1 MYKPCPSL
9 PANPPQ
15 SSMDSYNLH
24 FERMSNVDLHPLSLP
39 VSRLS
44 PAKSNSSIAD
54 QLTHHQHGK
63 GDSAYSSFSG
73 GSTAPDYPSPF
84 LPDDLQSS
92 SFSHYADLKY
102 VKSIYHPT
110 QVLQSDSKTMD
121 QLYRSV
127 EAISQQYR
135 NNTSTNVNHHNQNG
149 YNSLYTNNKALSKKE
164 GPLGAPSQGAYPPL
178 HPPPVPARLD
188 SFIAIKNLENSRV
201 HHQGTGVQPQQ
212 PQPQKQPKP
221 HNRLHPQPHGLN
233 TPKPETANPD
243 TGKSSLTSDPVYSV
257 WRGSQQQQPQAQ
269 QPPSYRP
276 RLQAHDQTRAPLN
289 PEYIFITDSKAASEQ
304 QKSTNILGRSPPRG
318 TSQPEHLKVRQPS
331 SSGGCNGDH
340 PNKSSGSSSH
350 FESQRKRA
358 DSAHVWLGSEPTRA
372 ASPWNAGQS
381 LINSSIQHKGQFYF
395 VTGVCKSES
404 GSRTHSA
411 SVCGSEAGSES
422 STVLET
428 HRLREKERSHST
440 MDNLFRPLQE
450 SSRSSSGVIPDER
463 ETFSSQSLDLSSR
476 SPDQENHRLSYI
488 STQSSRSFEA
498 LEEIDTIQSRDIG
511 RHTANNPIFY
521 CGPDRNCPPH
531 STKQTKEVTPLM
543 NNEQPNYHKR
553 EEQAKRGKRQP
564 LMDVASERINKETT
578 PLLYHLTGAS
588 RAALQPKK
596 DADISI
602 KGNEAIPNRIGH
614 EDVAVEDKERAP
626 KSDTSSKDRGEVIS
640 VACNTLDD
648 SFKKYYK
655 EKLKDAQSKVLRET
669 SFKRRD
675 LQLSWP
681 HRIRPKP
688 ELRPTVIHAFSP
700 SQDSETSTDTLT
712 PSVTSEETERG
723 SIKEEFGESREERDK
738 ETEKENGRPA
748 NVAQP
753 QVARIG
759 GRKRLTQEQKKM
771 CFSEPEKLNQ
781 LSGGGAPIHSACR
794 SFGNES
800 DGEER
805 WQDGEQGL
813 VAARRRMFETRGR
826 ALSAPSASKT
836 NLKHLQQKALVAY
849 MERKTGQ
856 KVAEPQQPAPQTP
869 SPSRQRHSLGEKPFD
884 WVPRPLSGN
893 HEGKNT
899 KKKLPRPHS
908 AGRILDSSTSSIRY
922 AQFFSAQ
929 SCSGQYAGQ
938 LNKPRWRESQGPA
951 QGKAAS
957 VESLLDQPEPPS
969 FFRIRSTSTPH
980 AFQPLDY
987 EEDPLP
993 ADAMETWSPQT
1004 NATEDSLTKPAAEVQ
1019 QRVRVVAERGKSME
1033 ELGASKLTRPSALSK
1048 SSEQL
1053 DQLWRDSTRPVGPD
1067 GDKRGVPFFAEVREA
1082 QGPDRGRKKQNVTE
1096 QVGKE
1101 PEIVGQTSTQGQTP
1115 NQTQKRSLLKEN
1127 SEPGEDA
1134 TVGTK
1139 NPSRST
1145 SPASCYSSRARV
1157 HSGSPGSHG
1166 PVTDGFR
1173 SSTPASET
1181 TSDPPSPR
1189 CLETSEREIKS
1200 TTSTPTQTKLPCE
1213 NTPSSGRVST
1223 SLSGTGSE
1231 REQSVDEP
1239 SNVALQPDSN
1249 HEVSLSCGVT
1259 TDPSLWILRPEEEI
1273 KEEVQTSPLTDV
1285 FDDESTSVAPPTQ
1298 TSETSV
1304 SSCTSVS
1311 DTDISQQ
1318 VEAKENPET
1327 EDEKSGETREIE
1339 ERRRPEAETESP
1351 DRPAERPQWEE
1362 LVEAAVK
1369 ADQSLARVLYPLANR
1384 KTALMLMEQ
1393 LLSEDT
1399 LLMEEHYKKKQEQ
1412 KGAAESAEMVAAAE
1426 PSPCPS
1432 APDGLKP
1439 QRADLQSKADFTEKK
1454 RLLASY
1460 INERLRSLEETR
1472 DALQTEIQE
1481 NVAHGAAL
1489 EVLVRDR
1496 CLPVELERYN
1506 LFIGDLERVVS
1517 LLLCLSA
1524 RLARVQNAL
1533 STVDQHTDAEEKQSL
1548 DSRHRLLCKQREDA
1562 QDLKDNLD
1570 RRENLVSTF
1579 LSRQLSAEQLRDY
1592 RRFVQTKAS
1601 LLIRHKDLE
1610 EKQRLGEEQLEALS
1624 NSLHR

>member
-1 MYKPCPSL
+1 
-9 PANPPQ
+9 
-15 SSMDSYNLH
+15 MDSYNLH

-54 QLTHHQHGK
+54 QLAHHQHGK

-84 LPDDLQSS
+84 LPDDLHSS

-102 VKSIYHPT
+102 VKSLYHPT

-135 NNTSTNVNHHNQNG
+135 NNTSTNVNHHNLNG
-149 YNSLYTNNKALSKKE
+149 YDSLYNNNKTITKKE
-164 GPLGAPSQGAYPPL
+164 GRLRALSQGAYPPVR
-178 HPPPVPARLD
+178 PPPVPARLD
-188 SFIAIKNLENSRV
+188 SFIATKNLENSRV
-201 HHQGTGVQPQQ
+201 HHQGTEFQPQQ
-212 PQPQKQPKP
+212 PQAQKQPKP
-221 HNRLHPQPHGLN
+221 LNRLHTQPHGLN
-233 TPKPETANPD
+233 TQKPETANPD
-243 TGKSSLTSDPVYSV
+243 IGKSSLHSDPVYSV
-257 WRGSQQQQPQAQ
+257 WRGSQQPQAQ

-276 RLQAHDQTRAPLN
+276 HLQAHDQTRAPLN
-289 PEYIFITDSKAASEQ
+289 PEYIFIPDSKAASEQ

-318 TSQPEHLKVRQPS
+318 TSQPEHLKLRHPS
-331 SSGGCNGDH
+331 SNDGCSGDH
-340 PNKSSGSSSH
+340 PKSSGSGSH

-358 DSAHVWLGSEPTRA
+358 HSAHDWIGSEPTRA

-395 VTGVCKSES
+395 VTGMCKSES
-404 GSRTHSA
+404 GMRTHSA

-422 STVLET
+422 STVVET
-428 HRLREKERSHST
+428 HRLREKERCHST

-463 ETFSSQSLDLSSR
+463 ETFTSQSQDLSFR
-476 SPDQENHRLSYI
+476 SQDQENRRLSCI
-488 STQSSRSFEA
+488 STRSSRSFDA
-498 LEEIDTIQSRDIG
+498 LEEIDMIQNRDIG

-521 CGPDRNCPPH
+521 CGPDRNCSPH
-531 STKQTKEVTPLM
+531 STKHTKEVTSLI

-564 LMDVASERINKETT
+564 LGDLASERINKETT

-596 DADISI
+596 DADFSI
-602 KGNEAIPNRIGH
+602 KGNEAIPNRIDR
-614 EDVAVEDKERAP
+614 EDVAVEDEDRAP
-626 KSDTSSKDRGEVIS
+626 QGDTSSKDRGEVIS
-640 VACNTLDD
+640 VASNTLDD

-669 SFKRRD
+669 SFKRKD

-681 HRIRPKP
+681 HRIRQKS
-688 ELRPTVIHAFSP
+688 ELRPTVIHTFSL

-723 SIKEEFGESREERDK
+723 SIKEEARERQEERDK
-738 ETEKENGRPA
+738 ETEQEIERPV

-771 CFSEPEKLNQ
+771 CFSEPDKLNQ
-781 LSGGGAPIHSACR
+781 LGGAPIHSACR

-800 DGEER
+800 EGEER
-805 WQDGEQGL
+805 WLEGEQGL
-813 VAARRRMFETRGR
+813 VAARRKMFETRGR
-826 ALSAPSASKT
+826 ALSASSASKT
-836 NLKHLQQKALVAY
+836 NLKHMQQKALVEY

-856 KVAEPQQPAPQTP
+856 KVPEQQQPAPQIS

-893 HEGKNT
+893 HEGK
-899 KKKLPRPHS
+899 KKLHRPHS

-938 LNKPRWRESQGPA
+938 LNQPRRRESQGPS
-951 QGKAAS
+951 QGKSAS
-957 VESLLDQPEPPS
+957 VESLLDQPEAPS
-969 FFRIRSTSTPH
+969 FFRNRSTSTPH
-980 AFQPLDY
+980 VLQALDY

-993 ADAMETWSPQT
+993 VDTMETWRPQM
-1004 NATEDSLTKPAAEVQ
+1004 NATEDPFMKPSTEASFIKPATEDSFIKPATEDALIKAAPEAQ
-1019 QRVRVVAERGKSME
+1019 QRVRVVAQRGKSME
-1033 ELGASKLTRPSALSK
+1033 ELGASKLTRPSAMSK

-1053 DQLWRDSTRPVGPD
+1053 DQLCRDSTRPAGPD
-1067 GDKRGVPFFAEVREA
+1067 GDKRSVSFFAEIREA
-1082 QGPDRGRKKQNVTE
+1082 KGQDQGRKKQTATE
-1096 QVGKE
+1096 QAGKE
-1101 PEIVGQTSTQGQTP
+1101 PQVVGQKCTQGLTQNQTP
-1115 NQTQKRSLLKEN
+1115 KRSLSKEN
-1127 SEPGEDA
+1127 SEPSDEA
-1134 TVGTK
+1134 TVGTI
-1139 NPSRST
+1139 NSSRST

-1157 HSGSPGSHG
+1157 HSGSPASHG
-1166 PVTDGFR
+1166 PVTDEFR
-1173 SSTPASET
+1173 SSRPPSET
-1181 TSDPPSPR
+1181 SSDPPSPR
-1189 CLETSEREIKS
+1189 CLETSEKEIKS
-1200 TTSTPTQTKLPCE
+1200 TTSTQTKLPCE
-1213 NTPSSGRVST
+1213 KRPSSRVRT
-1223 SLSGTGSE
+1223 SLSVTGSE
-1231 REQSVDEP
+1231 RELSVDEP
-1239 SNVALQPDSN
+1239 SKDPLQPDSN
-1249 HEVSLSCGVT
+1249 REVSLSCGVT
-1259 TDPSLWILRPEEEI
+1259 TDPSLWILRPEEDI
-1273 KEEVQTSPLTDV
+1273 KDEVQTSPLMDA
-1285 FDDESTSVAPPTQ
+1285 FDDESTSLAPPTQ

-1318 VEAKENPET
+1318 VEAEENPEM
-1327 EDEKSGETREIE
+1327 EDEKSGKTQEIE
-1339 ERRRPEAETESP
+1339 EERGTPERETESL
-1351 DRPAERPQWEE
+1351 DRPAERPRWED
-1362 LVEAAVK
+1362 LVEAMVK

-1384 KTALMLMEQ
+1384 QTALMLMEQ

-1412 KGAAESAEMVAAAE
+1412 KGATESAEMVEGAE

-1432 APDGLKP
+1432 TPDSLKP
-1439 QRADLQSKADFTEKK
+1439 QSTDLQSKADVTEKK
-1454 RLLASY
+1454 RLLATY
-1460 INERLRSLEETR
+1460 IKERLRSLEETR

-1481 NVAHGAAL
+1481 NVAHGEAL

-1533 STVDQHTDAEEKQSL
+1533 STVDQHTDVEEKQSL
-1548 DSRHRLLCKQREDA
+1548 DNRHRLLCKQREDA
-1562 QDLKDNLD
+1562 KDLKDNLD

-1579 LSRQLSAEQLRDY
+1579 LSRQLSNEQLQDY
-1592 RRFVQTKAS
+1592 RLFVQTKAS
-1601 LLIRHKDLE
+1601 LLIRQKDLE
-1610 EKQRLGEEQLEALS
+1610 EKHRLGEEQLEALS
-1624 NSLHR
+1624 NSL

>member
-1 MYKPCPSL
+1 
-9 PANPPQ
+9 
-15 SSMDSYNLH
+15 MDSYNFH

-54 QLTHHQHGK
+54 QLAHHQHGK

-110 QVLQSDSKTMD
+110 QVLQSDPKTMD

-135 NNTSTNVNHHNQNG
+135 NNTSINVNHHNHNG
-149 YNSLYTNNKALSKKE
+149 NDSFHTNNKALSKKE
-164 GPLGAPSQGAYPPL
+164 VPLGAPSQGAYPPVR
-178 HPPPVPARLD
+178 PPPVPARLD
-188 SFIAIKNLENSRV
+188 SFIATKNLENSRV
-201 HHQGTGVQPQQ
+201 HRHGTELKPQQ
-212 PQPQKQPKP
+212 PQPQQQPRP
-221 HNRLHPQPHGLN
+221 HNRLHPQSQGLN
-233 TPKPETANPD
+233 APRPETANPD
-243 TGKSSLTSDPVYSV
+243 TGNSSFNSDPVYSV
-257 WRGSQQQQPQAQ
+257 WRGPQQQQPQAQ

-276 RLQAHDQTRAPLN
+276 HLQPHDQTRGPLN
-289 PEYIFITDSKAASEQ
+289 PEYLFITDNKVASEH
-304 QKSTNILGRSPPRG
+304 QKSTNILSRSPPRG
-318 TSQPEHLKVRQPS
+318 TSQPENLKPRQPS
-331 SSGGCNGDH
+331 NSDSCNGDH
-340 PNKSSGSSSH
+340 HSKLSGSSSH

-358 DSAHVWLGSEPTRA
+358 HSAHDWLGSEPTRA

-381 LINSSIQHKGQFYF
+381 FINSSIQHKGQFYF
-395 VTGVCKSES
+395 VTGVCKPSER
-404 GSRTHSA
+404 GVRTHSA

-422 STVLET
+422 SSVFET
-428 HRLREKERSHST
+428 HKLREKERCHST

-450 SSRSSSGVIPDER
+450 TSRTSSGMLPDER
-463 ETFSSQSLDLSSR
+463 EVFTSHGKDLSSR
-476 SPDQENHRLSYI
+476 SQDQENRRLSFI
-488 STQSSRSFEA
+488 STQSSQSFDA
-498 LEEIDTIQSRDIG
+498 LEEIDMMQSREIG
-511 RHTANNPIFY
+511 RHTAKNPIFY
-521 CGPDRNCPPH
+521 CGPDRNCSPH
-531 STKQTKEVTPLM
+531 STMPMKEVTSLIS
-543 NNEQPNYHKR
+543 NEQPNHHKK

-564 LMDVASERINKETT
+564 LGDVASERINKETT

-588 RAALQPKK
+588 RAALQPQKN
-596 DADISI
+596 ADFSV
-602 KGNEAIPNRIGH
+602 KGKEAILNKMDQG
-614 EDVAVEDKERAP
+614 DVAVNDNERPP
-626 KSDTSSKDRGEVIS
+626 KSDTSKNDRGEVIS

-681 HRIRPKP
+681 HRGKP
-688 ELRPTVIHAFSP
+688 ELRPTVIHTFSS

-723 SIKEEFGESREERDK
+723 SIKEEVRENPKEIDK

-771 CFSEPEKLNQ
+771 CYSEPEKLHQ
-781 LSGGGAPIHSACR
+781 LGGAPIHSACR
-794 SFGNES
+794 SFGNECENLFAG
-800 DGEER
+800 DCEGEER
-805 WQDGEQGL
+805 VQQGEQGL
-813 VAARRRMFETRGR
+813 VAARRKMFETRGR
-826 ALSAPSASKT
+826 ALSASSASKT
-836 NLKHLQQKALVAY
+836 NLKNLQHKALVEY

-856 KVAEPQQPAPQTP
+856 KVAEPQQPVPQVP
-869 SPSRQRHSLGEKPFD
+869 PASRQRHSLGEKPFD
-884 WVPRPLSGN
+884 WGPRPLSGN

-899 KKKLPRPHS
+899 KKILHRPHS

-938 LNKPRWRESQGPA
+938 SNQPRWRESHGPS
-951 QGKAAS
+951 QGKSAS

-969 FFRIRSTSTPH
+969 FFRNRSTSTPH
-980 AFQPLDY
+980 ALEASQGLQAHDY
-987 EEDPLP
+987 EKDPLP
-993 ADAMETWSPQT
+993 VNSMETWSVSPQEK
-1004 NATEDSLTKPAAEVQ
+1004 ATEDSLLKPAPEGQ
-1019 QRVRVVAERGKSME
+1019 QRVRVVAQRGKSME
-1033 ELGASKLTRPSALSK
+1033 ELGTSKLTRPSVLSK

-1053 DQLWRDSTRPVGPD
+1053 DQLWRYSTGPGGPD
-1067 GDKRGVPFFAEVREA
+1067 RDKRSVLFLAEVSET
-1082 QGPDRGRKKQNVTE
+1082 QGQDRGRKKQYVIE
-1096 QVGKE
+1096 QAGQE
-1101 PEIVGQTSTQGQTP
+1101 PEIVGQKNTQGQTQ
-1115 NQTQKRSLLKEN
+1115 NQTQKKSLLKQN
-1127 SEPGEDA
+1127 SEPAEDV
-1134 TVGTK
+1134 TVGTR
-1139 NPSRST
+1139 NSSRST
-1145 SPASCYSSRARV
+1145 SPASSSSCGARV
-1157 HSGSPGSHG
+1157 HSGSHD
-1166 PVTDGFR
+1166 PVR
-1173 SSTPASET
+1173 SSRPPSET
-1181 TSDPPSPR
+1181 TSNPPSPR
-1189 CLETSEREIKS
+1189 GLETSEREIKS
-1200 TTSTPTQTKLPCE
+1200 TSSTPTQTKLPCDRPGFSKVRSP
-1213 NTPSSGRVST
+1213 PSVS
-1223 SLSGTGSE
+1223 GSE

-1239 SNVALQPDSN
+1239 GNDAVPPDSI

-1259 TDPSLWILRPEEEI
+1259 TDPSLWILPPEEEI
-1273 KEEVQTSPLTDV
+1273 KEEVEASPLTDNV
-1285 FDDESTSVAPPTQ
+1285 FDDEYTSSAPQTQ
-1298 TSETSV
+1298 TSEPSV
-1304 SSCTSVS
+1304 SPCMSVS

-1318 VEAKENPET
+1318 VEEEKHPET
-1327 EDEKSGETREIE
+1327 EDEKPGENQEMEETGKPEGERESLE
-1339 ERRRPEAETESP
+1339 G
-1351 DRPAERPQWEE
+1351 PAERPQWGE
-1362 LVEAAVK
+1362 LVEAVVK

-1412 KGAAESAEMVAAAE
+1412 KGAAESAEAVEGAE
-1426 PSPCPS
+1426 PSPCPC
-1432 APDGLKP
+1432 APDTLKP
-1439 QRADLQSKADFTEKK
+1439 QCTDLQSKADVAEKK
-1454 RLLASY
+1454 RLLVSSIEA
-1460 INERLRSLEETR
+1460 RLCSLEEMR
-1472 DALQTEIQE
+1472 SALQTEIQE
-1481 NVAHGAAL
+1481 NVTHGETL
-1489 EVLVRDR
+1489 EVLVRER

-1562 QDLKDNLD
+1562 KDLKDNLD

-1579 LSRQLSAEQLRDY
+1579 LSRQLSAEQLQDY

-1601 LLIRHKDLE
+1601 LLIRQKDLE

-1624 NSLHR
+1624 NSLNL

>member
-1 MYKPCPSL
+1 
-9 PANPPQ
+9 
-15 SSMDSYNLH
+15 MDSYNLH

-44 PAKSNSSIAD
+44 PAKSNSSIPD
-54 QLTHHQHGK
+54 QLGHHQHGK

-102 VKSIYHPT
+102 VKSIFHPT

-121 QLYRSV
+121 QIYRSV

-135 NNTSTNVNHHNQNG
+135 NNTSTNVNRHNQNG
-149 YNSLYTNNKALSKKE
+149 YGSLYPNNKALSKKE
-164 GPLGAPSQGAYPPL
+164 GPPSQGAYPPVR
-178 HPPPVPARLD
+178 PPPVPARMD
-188 SFIAIKNLENSRV
+188 SFIATKNLENSRV
-201 HHQGTGVQPQQ
+201 HHQGTEFQPQQ
-212 PQPQKQPKP
+212 PQPQKPPKP
-221 HNRLHPQPHGLN
+221 HNRLHPQPHGQNTLN
-233 TPKPETANPD
+233 PETPNPD
-243 TGKSSLTSDPVYSV
+243 TGKSSYKSDPVYSV

-269 QPPSYRP
+269 LPPSYRP
-276 RLQAHDQTRAPLN
+276 QLQVHDHTRTPLN
-289 PEYIFITDSKAASEQ
+289 PEYIFITDNKAASEQ
-304 QKSTNILGRSPPRG
+304 QKSTSRSPPRA
-318 TSQPEHLKVRQPS
+318 TSQPEHLKLRHSS
-331 SSGGCNGDH
+331 SSGECNGDH
-340 PNKSSGSSSH
+340 PNKSTGSSSH

-358 DSAHVWLGSEPTRA
+358 HSAHDWLGSEPTRA
-372 ASPWNAGQS
+372 SSPWNAGQS

-404 GSRTHSA
+404 GMRTYSA
-411 SVCGSEAGSES
+411 SVCGSESGSES
-422 STVLET
+422 STVVET
-428 HRLREKERSHST
+428 YRLREKQRCHST

-450 SSRSSSGVIPDER
+450 SSRCSSGVIPDER
-463 ETFSSQSLDLSSR
+463 ESFTSQSNDLSSR
-476 SPDQENHRLSYI
+476 NQDQENHRLSYI
-488 STQSSRSFEA
+488 STQSSQSFDA
-498 LEEIDTIQSRDIG
+498 LEEIDMIQSRDIG
-511 RHTANNPIFY
+511 RHTTNNPIFY

-531 STKQTKEVTPLM
+531 STKHTKEVTSLI

-564 LMDVASERINKETT
+564 LGDVASERINKETT

-596 DADISI
+596 DADFSI
-602 KGNEAIPNRIGH
+602 KGKEAIPNRIGH
-614 EDVAVEDKERAP
+614 EDVAVEDKEGAQ
-626 KSDTSSKDRGEVIS
+626 KSDTSRKDRGEVLS

-681 HRIRPKP
+681 HRIRQKP
-688 ELRPTVIHAFSP
+688 EMRPTVIHTFSP

-723 SIKEEFGESREERDK
+723 SIKEEVREIHEEKDK

-781 LSGGGAPIHSACR
+781 LGGAPIHSACR

-800 DGEER
+800 EGEEC

-813 VAARRRMFETRGR
+813 VAARRKMFETRGR
-826 ALSAPSASKT
+826 ALSAPSSSKT
-836 NLKHLQQKALVAY
+836 NLKHLQQKALVEY

-856 KVAEPQQPAPQTP
+856 KVAEPQQPTPQIP

-893 HEGKNT
+893 HEGNNT
-899 KKKLPRPHS
+899 KKKLHRPHS

-929 SCSGQYAGQ
+929 SCSGQ
-938 LNKPRWRESQGPA
+938 LNQPRWRESQGPS
-951 QGKAAS
+951 QGKSAS

-969 FFRIRSTSTPH
+969 FFRSRSTSTPL
-980 AFQPLDY
+980 AFQALDY
-987 EEDPLP
+987 EEDPFP
-993 ADAMETWSPQT
+993 ADTMETLSPQT
-1004 NATEDSLTKPAAEVQ
+1004 NATEDSLTEPTPEGQ
-1019 QRVRVVAERGKSME
+1019 QRVRVVAQRGKSME
-1033 ELGASKLTRPSALSK
+1033 ELGASKLKRPSALSK

-1053 DQLWRDSTRPVGPD
+1053 DHLWRYSTPPVGPD
-1067 GDKRGVPFFAEVREA
+1067 GDKMGVSIFAEVREA
-1082 QGPDRGRKKQNVTE
+1082 QRQDQGRKKQNVTE
-1096 QVGKE
+1096 QAGQE
-1101 PEIVGQTSTQGQTP
+1101 PESVGQKSTQGQTQ
-1115 NQTQKRSLLKEN
+1115 NQTQKKLKEN
-1127 SEPGEDA
+1127 SESGEDA

-1139 NPSRST
+1139 NLSRST
-1145 SPASCYSSRARV
+1145 SPASSRVRV

-1166 PVTDGFR
+1166 PVTDELR
-1173 SSTPASET
+1173 SSRPPSET
-1181 TSDPPSPR
+1181 SPDPPSPR
-1189 CLETSEREIKS
+1189 CLDTSEIKS
-1200 TTSTPTQTKLPCE
+1200 TTSTPTQTKLPFE
-1213 NTPSSGRVST
+1213 NWSSSRVRSSPSA
-1223 SLSGTGSE
+1223 TGSE

-1239 SNVALQPDSN
+1239 SRDALQPDSN

-1259 TDPSLWILRPEEEI
+1259 TDPSLWILPPEEEI
-1273 KEEVQTSPLTDV
+1273 KEEVQTSQLMDV
-1285 FDDESTSVAPPTQ
+1285 FEDESTSLAPPTP
-1298 TSETSV
+1298 TSETPV
-1304 SSCTSVS
+1304 SPPTSVS
-1311 DTDISQQ
+1311 YTDISQE
-1318 VEAKENPET
+1318 VEAEENPET
-1327 EDEKSGETREIE
+1327 EDEKSGETKENE
-1339 ERRRPEAETESP
+1339 ERGTPAGERESLE
-1351 DRPAERPQWEE
+1351 RPAERPQWEE
-1362 LVEAAVK
+1362 LVEAVVK
-1369 ADQSLARVLYPLANR
+1369 ADQSLAIVFYPLANR

-1412 KGAAESAEMVAAAE
+1412 KGATESAEMVEGAE
-1426 PSPCPS
+1426 PSPRPS
-1432 APDGLKP
+1432 APDSLKP
-1439 QRADLQSKADFTEKK
+1439 QCTDMQSKADFTEKK
-1454 RLLASY
+1454 RLLASH
-1460 INERLRSLEETR
+1460 IKERLLSLEETR
-1472 DALQTEIQE
+1472 GALQTEIQE
-1481 NVAHGAAL
+1481 NLAHGEAL

-1506 LFIGDLERVVS
+1506 LFIGDLERVVN

-1562 QDLKDNLD
+1562 KDLKDNLD

-1579 LSRQLSAEQLRDY
+1579 LSRQLSAEQLQDY

-1601 LLIRHKDLE
+1601 LLIRQKDLE

-1624 NSLHR
+1624 NSLSL